1 MVKSCE
7 IMLFPILNR
16 CIPLLLS
23 LLRTAAIW
31 HGRFWQRW
39 QRYCSRRRGV
49 LGPGGSWNH
58 GSRQRNGRWGRESHH
73 FFLFFWC
80 KASCWAVI
88 WFRPIKDGTMKWTN
102 HVFILNHFSF
112 YSLAILRTF
121 GGRSEIG
128 PFTTWRFQPR
138 RIVSNL
144 RDWCTDSLC
153 LDTFWYTLEQLLASH
168 C

>member
-1 MVKSCE
+1 MLNHVVSHFESLYPTSSQSFTDSSDLAWQVLATLTE
-7 IMLFPILNR
+7 ILQQEERSSRSWWVLESWVEAEKWKVRKRKPSLFP
-16 CIPLLLS
+16 
-23 LLRTAAIW
+23 
-31 HGRFWQRW
+31 
-39 QRYCSRRRGV
+39 
-49 LGPGGSWNH
+49 
-58 GSRQRNGRWGRESHH
+58 
-73 FFLFFWC
+73 FFWC